1 MKRIMNI
8 LGIIFCTLC
17 ICFITIFSIMVIQLY
32 RYNKCSNSEYTYDYC
47 EKYRDF
53 WKEKTEM
60 KNLIN
65 YIYIYHERE
74 VELYFSS
81 ISKPKGGVGYLVSHT
96 SLGGVI

>member
-1 MKRIMNI
+1 MKRIMDI
-8 LGIIFCTLC
+8 LGIIFCTLS
-17 ICFITIFSIMVIQLY
+17 ICFIIIFSIMIIQLY
-32 RYNKCSNSEYTYDYC
+32 RYNKCRNSEYTYDYC

-65 YIYIYHERE
+65 YIYHERE

-81 ISKPKGGVGYLVSHT
+81 ISKLKRDVSYLINLT
-96 SLGGVI
+96 SLRGVI